1 VRSFLLY
8 LEALHLVRSPYLK
21 AAMQKHGY
29 LLHIDTTSEHG
40 KGGLFVCVDGFRNWV
55 LCAGKIESESDENL
69 KQFVEKTIALFGDPI
84 GVVRDLGTP
93 GKNAVAFLV
102 QCGIPDF
109 VCHYHFW
116 GAIGAKLFDSPYALL
131 RNLLRAASKTSQRNR
146 KTGRA
151 LSQRATQDCRR

>member
-29 LLHIDTTSEHG
+29 PLHIDATSEHG

-116 GAIGAKLFDSPYALL
+116 GAIGTKLFDSPYALL